1 MALRALYLCN
11 PEKNHECPKINCMM
25 NPNAAPPCCYA
36 TSNPAA
42 AALGQDGKPIELPF
56 MEQLYAEIEH
66 TRQGGYV
73 MIRFDGV
80 VGEAAAFTMKPT
92 ETGYECFLNGQKIP
106 AVLSEKLVIGEG
118 VPKVVLEIAV
128 KEYSGK
134 TRTTAPKAKIQF
146 GIQDG
151 RSFFKDSLAAIR
163 DRFGHK
169 NSL

>member
-1 MALRALYLCN
+1 
-11 PEKNHECPKINCMM
+11 
-25 NPNAAPPCCYA
+25 
-36 TSNPAA
+36 
-42 AALGQDGKPIELPF
+42 
-56 MEQLYAEIEH
+56 
-66 TRQGGYV
+66 

-80 VGEAAAFTMKPT
+80 FGEAAAFSMKPT
-92 ETGYECFLNGQKIP
+92 ETGYDCFLNGQKIP

-151 RSFFKDSLAAIR
+151 KSFFKDSLAAIR
-163 DRFGHK
+163 DTSGEREG
-169 NSL
+169 

>member
-1 MALRALYLCN
+1 
-11 PEKNHECPKINCMM
+11 
-25 NPNAAPPCCYA
+25 
-36 TSNPAA
+36 
-42 AALGQDGKPIELPF
+42 
-56 MEQLYAEIEH
+56 
-66 TRQGGYV
+66 

-80 VGEAAAFTMKPT
+80 FGEAAAFTMKQT
-92 ETGYECFLNGQKIP
+92 ETGYDCFLNGQKIP

-163 DRFGHK
+163 DRFEHK